1 MTFKTLKIQADPEC
15 VVCGERPTLDKL
27 IDYDLFCGGLPAQG
41 VQSEVTE
48 TAHINHP
55 LQPDPMFFG
64 PSIPSISVV
73 ELQDKK
79 SSNEDFLLLDVRQPE
94 ELTIAD
100 IGGTLIP
107 MDELPT
113 RLDEVK
119 AFKDRDIIVM
129 CRTGARS
136 AMVVQWLQNQGLER
150 VFNLDGGIAAWS
162 RQIDSSIAL
171 Y

>member
-1 MTFKTLKIQADPEC
+1 
-15 VVCGERPTLDKL
+15 
-27 IDYDLFCGGLPAQG
+27 
-41 VQSEVTE
+41 
-48 TAHINHP
+48 
-55 LQPDPMFFG
+55 MFFG

-150 VFNLDGGIAAWS
+150 VFNLDGVIAAWS